1 MDIDYLLE
9 RMEEALTS
17 GSRVPFSRRALI
29 DEEEC
34 LSILEQIREAVPE
47 EIQRARR
54 VNTDRDRMLQEA
66 NERARTL
73 LSQAQQDAEE
83 LASEHE
89 LVRMAEERAAQIRSE
104 ALHAADEI
112 RREADQY
119 AYNVLEKLE
128 RTLHGNLQLVRR
140 GLSELE
146 QGPGAAYAAEEDLPD
161 ELP

>member
-9 RMEEALTS
+9 RLEEALTS
-17 GSRVPFSRRALI
+17 GSRVPFSRRTLI

-34 LSILEQIREAVPE
+34 LTILEQIREAVPE

-54 VNTDRDRMLQEA
+54 INQDRDRMLQEA
-66 NERARTL
+66 NDRARAVI
-73 LSQAQQDAEE
+73 SQAQQELDD

-89 LVRMAEERAAQIRSE
+89 IVRRVEELGAQLRAEAS
-104 ALHAADEI
+104 HAADEI

-119 AYNVLEKLE
+119 AYSVLEKLE
-128 RTLHGNLQLVRR
+128 RTLNNNLQLVRR
-140 GLSELE
+140 GLTELE
-146 QGPGAAYAAEEDLPD
+146 HGPGAAYEAPDELPD